1 MPPIPGVPVVIAR
14 VCLSVAL
21 LLATAANAQDAT
33 TPGATAPPAAPAAP
47 EAAPGAAPMLSS
59 KRDYSDNTQRDL
71 PIACK
76 AGDLERQAG
85 KSLGQVFGADWP
97 AQPTPS
103 SPDSHSPAD
112 ATAMGKMV
120 WPRGLEGQR
129 GLVVLAVLVGS
140 DGKPLR
146 AEPLCATANGYDR
159 SAQRSAMGGSYKP
172 ALVDGKPI
180 TSPAIVV
187 VNFQGSIKRR
197 NPRTDATD

>member
-1 MPPIPGVPVVIAR
+1 VIAR
-14 VCLSVAL
+14 VCLAVAL
-21 LLATAANAQDAT
+21 LLATAAANAQDAT
-33 TPGATAPPAAPAAP
+33 TSGATTPTAAP
-47 EAAPGAAPMLSS
+47 EAAPEAAPSDATTLSS

-85 KSLGQVFGADWP
+85 KTMGQVFGADWP

-159 SAQRSAMGGSYKP
+159 PAQRSAMGGSYKP

-187 VNFQGSIKRR
+187 VKFQGSIKRR
-197 NPRTDATD
+197 NQRTDVTD

>member
-1 MPPIPGVPVVIAR
+1 MIAR

-33 TPGATAPPAAPAAP
+33 PPGATTPPAAP
-47 EAAPGAAPMLSS
+47 EAAPGAAPTLSS
-59 KRDYSDNTQRDL
+59 KRDYSDNAQRDL

-85 KSLGQVFGADWP
+85 KTMGQVFGADWP

-159 SAQRSAMGGSYKP
+159 SAQRSAMGGSYIP

-180 TSPAIVV
+180 TSPTIIVV
-187 VNFQGSIKRR
+187 KFQGSIKRR
-197 NPRTDATD
+197 NRRTDATD